1 MQTPPLQPHNFKVE
15 REVETTELDPEKRE
29 VFRLSSL

>member
-15 REVETTELDPEKRE
+15 REVEKTELDPEKRE